1 MSVVWSRVDP
11 VGLPVDVGDYVTVR
25 SRIEPT
31 WSKPEGI
38 RLDIQ
43 ISTRWVME
51 PLPMDVDRRILQ
63 IVLDHIS
70 WVACPIRQLGR
81 TTWLVGAAQPPPQDT
96 VQVRE
101 GLVLITEH
109 VGKKPLAEGSSAVL
123 AAPGSVRRA
132 ADKTVVR
139 CGPASVAHPVLPPQV
154 SVCADWTTAVGD
166 G

>member
-1 MSVVWSRVDP
+1 M
-11 VGLPVDVGDYVTVR
+11 
-25 SRIEPT
+25 
-31 WSKPEGI
+31 
-38 RLDIQ
+38 
-43 ISTRWVME
+43 
-51 PLPMDVDRRILQ
+51 
-63 IVLDHIS
+63 
-70 WVACPIRQLGR
+70 
-81 TTWLVGAAQPPPQDT
+81 GAAQPPPQDT

-154 SVCADWTTAVGD
+154 SVVPTGPQQLAMDELLPDQG
-166 G
+166 